1 MGATDLNLPEGE
13 IADADLALL
22 DTLIDDPS
30 AIASSLYANPA
41 EAVRLMCILQ
51 AVVSRS
57 GVTDFPSS
65 AADCICGDGGPLGR
79 GDTDG
84 FRNDGQSLAYI
95 ARATVAAIA
104 AEQVA

>member
-1 MGATDLNLPEGE
+1 MRTADLNFPEGE
-13 IADADLALL
+13 IADADLAWL
-22 DTLIDDPS
+22 DALIDDPS
-30 AIASSLYANPA
+30 AVAAKLYANPA
-41 EAVRLMCILQ
+41 EAVRLLCILQ

-65 AADCICGDGGPLGR
+65 AADCICGDGGPMGR
-79 GDTDG
+79 GDADG

-95 ARATVAAIA
+95 VRATVAAIA